1 MNMDCR
7 NGFEEIAVL
16 QKKYIYAL
24 LRIQELKEQQQ
35 DFEIYEDLFGQI
47 KDFSMY
53 VYEFKQCYYGRA
65 LDWAEE
71 YAFSLAQNIQEDL
84 KNGNKKLVY
93 NAIPTLINYLQKS
106 NEEIQEILEEGLYN
120 VDVGQMRFKN
130 NAVISQKE
138 DFILA
143 LDPDTM
149 NPLEHFF
156 FYGQHNKMTKW
167 CHYFEVYHRHFQK
180 YQNKP
185 VTILEIGV
193 WGGGSL
199 QMWKKYFGD
208 ECRIV
213 GIDIM
218 DECKNY
224 EEDRIKIYIGSQE
237 DRDFLQKVKKEER
250 QFDIIIDDGGHT
262 MNQQIAT
269 FEELYPCL
277 SEEGIYLCEDV
288 MTSYW
293 PKYGGGYKKP
303 ASFIEYS
310 KNFIDQLNAR
320 YSMSPDLKISKLT
333 QTIRSVHYYDSIVV
347 IEKGSHKPAMVI

>member
-1 MNMDCR
+1 M
-7 NGFEEIAVL
+7 
-16 QKKYIYAL
+16 
-24 LRIQELKEQQQ
+24 
-35 DFEIYEDLFGQI
+35 
-47 KDFSMY
+47 
-53 VYEFKQCYYGRA
+53 
-65 LDWAEE
+65 
-71 YAFSLAQNIQEDL
+71 
-84 KNGNKKLVY
+84 
-93 NAIPTLINYLQKS
+93 
-106 NEEIQEILEEGLYN
+106 
-120 VDVGQMRFKN
+120 DVGQMRFKN

-180 YQNKP
+180 YRNKP

-237 DRDFLQKVKKEER
+237 RAYHESANCY
-250 QFDIIIDDGGHT
+250 I
-262 MNQQIAT
+262 
-269 FEELYPCL
+269 
-277 SEEGIYLCEDV
+277 
-288 MTSYW
+288 
-293 PKYGGGYKKP
+293 
-303 ASFIEYS
+303 
-310 KNFIDQLNAR
+310 
-320 YSMSPDLKISKLT
+320 
-333 QTIRSVHYYDSIVV
+333 
-347 IEKGSHKPAMVI
+347 